1 LLVTVEY
8 VPESAIPRRF
18 ATDRAARWTFC
29 LMLAALLPL
38 MVAASFDF
46 GVTWDEH
53 DRHTYGVKV
62 WEFLR
67 GLRERSSFAETGG
80 HVYPGL
86 FDTLCAAL
94 ESWVPLHPFVL
105 RHVVNA
111 IFGWIGIVYSG
122 RLAARLFGPWAGVLA
137 VVLLGLAP
145 RYFAASMNNPK
156 DLPFAAMAM
165 MALYYISTV
174 SPRWPYLPP
183 GAAIKIT
190 ISIALALNIRV
201 GALLYLGYLGLLVAA
216 IVIADRCSDWRRLA
230 ITGAQLAAIAVAV
243 LLIGTIFWPWAG
255 AAPLTRPFQALVGAA
270 GYRWEGFVLFNGFEY
285 DATRLPWYYAP
296 WWFIISTQPAVLV
309 GAACSILFVFDRQD
323 RWRRIAL
330 WFVVSFPLVTAIVM
344 RSTLYD
350 GVRHLMF
357 LRPVL
362 VVLAVGGWAQLLQRH
377 PRGRFRTAA
386 ALVLAWSVGSVLVF
400 DVRFHPNQGVYFNSL
415 VGGPAGA
422 YKRYEMDYW
431 GNCVLQGVEWAA
443 NVANSLDTTVRISGN
458 PAHIVLLDAQ
468 RFPRVRFISESEN
481 SHHMYINTA
490 RGLRSEFRNVANDPA
505 LYRVRTPDGAVLCS
519 VVAGPAIGELGRSQ
533 PLVADS
539 VR

>member
-8 VPESAIPRRF
+8 VPESHIARPF
-18 ATDRAARWTFC
+18 ATDRAARWTFF
-29 LMLAALLPL
+29 LILAALLPL
-38 MVAASFDF
+38 MIAASFDF
-46 GVTWDEH
+46 GVTWDED

-67 GLRERSSFAETGG
+67 GLRERSEFAETGG

-86 FDTLCAAL
+86 FDTVCAAL
-94 ESWVPLHPFVL
+94 ESWIPLHPFVL

-111 IFGWIGIVYSG
+111 VFGWIGIVYCG

-137 VVLLGLAP
+137 VVLLGSAP

-165 MALYYISTV
+165 VALYYISTV
-174 SPRWPYLPP
+174 SPRWPYLSL
-183 GAAIKIT
+183 GTAIKIT
-190 ISIALALNIRV
+190 MSIALALNIRV
-201 GALLYLGYLGLLVAA
+201 GGLLYVGYLGLLVAA
-216 IVIADRCSDWRRLA
+216 VVIVDRCTQWRRLA
-230 ITGAQLAAIAVAV
+230 ITGALLAGIAVAV
-243 LLIGTIFWPWAG
+243 LLLGTIFWPWAG
-255 AAPLTRPFQALVGAA
+255 GAPLTRPFQALVGAA
-270 GYRWEGFVLFNGFEY
+270 GYPWEGSVLFNGFEY
-285 DATRLPWYYAP
+285 DATSLPWYYAP

-309 GAACSILFVFDRQD
+309 GAACSIPFVFDRQD
-323 RWRRIAL
+323 RWRRIGL
-330 WFVVSFPLVTAIVM
+330 WFVVFFPLATAVIM
-344 RSTLYD
+344 QSTLYD

-362 VVLAVGGWAQLLQRH
+362 VVLAVGGWAGLLQRH
-377 PRGRFRTAA
+377 RRGRLRTGAA
-386 ALVLAWSVGSVLVF
+386 FVLALSVGSVVVF

-443 NVANSLDTTVRISGN
+443 NVAQSFDTTVRISGN
-458 PAHIVLLDAQ
+458 PEHVVRLDAQ
-468 RFPRVRFISESEN
+468 RFPRVTFISASEDR
-481 SHHMYINTA
+481 HHMYINTA
-490 RGLRSEFRNVANDPA
+490 RGLRSEFRNVANHPA